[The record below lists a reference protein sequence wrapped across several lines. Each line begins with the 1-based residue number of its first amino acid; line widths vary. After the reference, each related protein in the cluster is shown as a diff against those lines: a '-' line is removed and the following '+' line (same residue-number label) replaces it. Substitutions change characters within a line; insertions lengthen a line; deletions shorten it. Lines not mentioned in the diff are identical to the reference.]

1 MKTCK
6 LIKSSKNT
14 VLITDSDRDGLDDIG
29 ESVVFQIEESVLNE
43 YLEIQTK
50 FFILQRRLFS
60 LMELHSGS

>member
-6 LIKSSKNT
+6 LIKSNKNT
-14 VLITDSDRDGLDDIG
+14 VMIADSDRDSLDDIR
-29 ESVVFQIEESVLNE
+29 ESVIFEIDESTLEE

-60 LMELHSGS
+60 LMDLHRGA